1 MREQIREAGG
11 VFARGSGRLRDQE
24 LSAAHPHADAY
35 QTWTAFKLQASG
47 FSKYQRAEIFDGLHD
62 CKLSRQCFR
71 VHGTRGNVSC

>member
-35 QTWTAFKLQASG
+35 QTWTAFKLQSSG
-47 FSKYQRAEIFDGLHD
+47 FSKCQLI
-62 CKLSRQCFR
+62 S
-71 VHGTRGNVSC
+71 NI